1 MKILIIGHTVED
13 HIVFHGTEQE
23 IKPGGIFYSASGF
36 HFLKNAEDEIYL
48 CTSIQKENYDLFS
61 FVYDEFKHD
70 YFSCVDKI
78 PKIHLNV
85 FEKKER
91 HERYENITDKLTVP
105 FEELDK
111 FDGIFINMITGFDI
125 NVDDVQQIRKNY
137 DGPIYLDI
145 HSMARGI
152 DDNYRR
158 DFRKIPEVEKWIA
171 SVDIVQANEH
181 ELFTLSEK
189 ISEKEIAKELL
200 QRGARIILVT
210 KSAHGASVYTMKNGE
225 VFSLSIPRIQIE
237 TRNKVGCGDVFGAAF
252 FSSYIKDK
260 NMEKAFTLANIAG
273 GCIASYSEIKK
284 MKDLKND
291 VLSRFS

>member
-13 HIVFHGTEQE
+13 HIVFHGQEQE

-36 HFLKNAEDEIYL
+36 HFLKDAEDEIYL

-70 YFSCVDKI
+70 YFSYVDKI

-105 FEELDK
+105 FEALNK

-125 NVDDVQQIRKNY
+125 NVADVQQIRKNY
-137 DGPIYLDI
+137 DGAIYLDI
-145 HSMARGI
+145 HSLARGI

-171 SVDIVQANEH
+171 AVDIVQANDH
-181 ELFTLSEK
+181 ELFTLSDK
-189 ISEKEIAKELL
+189 KTEKEIAEELL
-200 QRGARIILVT
+200 QLGAKIILITKGDRGA
-210 KSAHGASVYTMKNGE
+210 SFYTLNNAE
-225 VFSLSIPRIQIE
+225 LFSKTIPAIKVE
-237 TRNKVGCGDVFGAAF
+237 TMNKVGCGDVFGAAF

-260 NMEKAFTLANIAG
+260 NIERAFAIANIAG
-273 GCIASYSEIKK
+273 GCITSYSEIKK
-284 MKDLKND
+284 MKDLQHD
-291 VLSRFS
+291 VLARFS

>member
-13 HIVFHGTEQE
+13 HIVFHGEEQE
-23 IKPGGIFYSASGF
+23 VKPGGIFYSASGF
-36 HFLKNAEDEIYL
+36 HFLKDAEDEIYL
-48 CTSIQKENYDLFS
+48 CTSIQKDNYDLFA
-61 FVYDEFKHD
+61 FVYDRFNHD
-70 YFSCVDKI
+70 FFSYVDKI

-105 FEELDK
+105 FEALNK

-125 NVDDVQQIRKNY
+125 NVEDVQQIRKNY
-137 DGPIYLDI
+137 NGQIYIDI
-145 HSMARGI
+145 HSLARGI

-158 DFRKIPEVEKWIA
+158 DFRKIPEVEEWIS
-171 SVDIVQANEH
+171 SVDIVQANDH

-189 ISEKEIAKELL
+189 KTEKEIAEELL
-200 QRGARIILVT
+200 HIGAKIILVT
-210 KSAHGASVYTMKNGE
+210 KSARGASVYTMKNGE

-237 TRNKVGCGDVFGAAF
+237 TKNKVGCGDVFGAAF
-252 FSSYIKDK
+252 FSFYIKDK
-260 NMEKAFTLANIAG
+260 NIEKAFTIANIAG

-284 MKDLKND
+284 MKDLKDD

>member
-13 HIVFHGTEQE
+13 HIVFQGEEQE
-23 IKPGGIFYSASGF
+23 VKPGGIFYSASAF
-36 HFLKNAEDEIYL
+36 HFLKDPEDEIYL
-48 CTSIQKENYDLFS
+48 CTSIQKENYALFS

-70 YFSCVDKI
+70 YFSYVEKI

-105 FEELDK
+105 FEALNK

-125 NVDDVQQIRKNY
+125 NVKDLLLIRQNY
-137 DGPIYLDI
+137 DGLIYLDV
-145 HSMARGI
+145 HTLSRGM

-158 DFRKIPEVEKWIA
+158 DFRKIPDIDKWI
-171 SVDIVQANEH
+171 SSIDILQLNDNE
-181 ELFTLSEK
+181 LLTVSDK
-189 ISEKEIAKELL
+189 RSEKEISDELL
-200 QRGARIILVT
+200 HKGVKIILVT
-210 KSAHGASVYTMKNGE
+210 KGELGASAYTQENGKN
-225 VFSLSIPRIQIE
+225 VLFSLPAMEVE
-237 TRNKVGCGDVFGAAF
+237 TKNKIGCGDVFGAAF

-260 NMEKAFTLANIAG
+260 NIEKAFTLANIAG
-273 GCIASYSEIKK
+273 GCIASYPEINK
-284 MKDLKND
+284 MKDLRTD

>member
-13 HIVFHGTEQE
+13 HIVFHGEEQE
-23 IKPGGIFYSASGF
+23 VKPGGIFYSASGF

-48 CTSIQKENYDLFS
+48 CTSIQKENYDLFA
-61 FVYDEFKHD
+61 FVYDQFNQD
-70 YFSCVDKI
+70 YFSYVEKI

-85 FEKKER
+85 YEKKER

-105 FEELDK
+105 FDSLNQ

-137 DGPIYLDI
+137 DGAIYLDI

-158 DFRKIPEVEKWIA
+158 DFRKIPEVMKWIS
-171 SVDIVQANEH
+171 SVDIVQANDH

-189 ISEKEIAKELL
+189 ISEKEIAEELL
-200 QRGARIILVT
+200 QCGAKIILVT
-210 KSAHGASVYTMKNGE
+210 KGDRGASFYTLINDE
-225 VFSLSIPRIQIE
+225 LLSKTIPAIKVE
-237 TRNKVGCGDVFGAAF
+237 TKNKVGCGDVFGAAF

-260 NMEKAFTLANIAG
+260 NIEKAFALANIAG

-284 MKDLKND
+284 MKDLQHD

>member
-13 HIVFHGTEQE
+13 HIVFHGEEQE
-23 IKPGGIFYSASGF
+23 VKPGGIFYSASGF
-36 HFLKNAEDEIYL
+36 HFLKDAEDEIYL
-48 CTSIQKENYDLFS
+48 CTSIQKDNYELFA
-61 FVYDEFKHD
+61 FVYDQFKHD
-70 YFSCVDKI
+70 YFSYVDKI

-105 FEELDK
+105 FEALNK

-125 NVDDVQQIRKNY
+125 NVEDLQQIRKNY
-137 DGPIYLDI
+137 NGPIYLDI
-145 HSMARGI
+145 HSLARGI

-158 DFRKIPEVEKWIA
+158 DFRKIPEVKKWIS
-171 SVDIVQANEH
+171 SVDIVQANDH

-189 ISEKEIAKELL
+189 ISEKEIAEELL
-200 QRGARIILVT
+200 QCGAKIILVT

-225 VFSLSIPRIQIE
+225 VFSLSVPRIQIE
-237 TRNKVGCGDVFGAAF
+237 TKNKVGCGDVFGAAF

-284 MKDLKND
+284 MKDLRHD

>member
-13 HIVFHGTEQE
+13 HIVFHGEEQE

-36 HFLKNAEDEIYL
+36 HFLKDAEDEIYL
-48 CTSIQKENYDLFS
+48 CTSIQKDNYELFS

-70 YFSCVDKI
+70 YFSYVEKI

-105 FEELDK
+105 FEALSK

-125 NVDDVQQIRKNY
+125 NVKDLQRIRKNY
-137 DGPIYLDI
+137 KGPIYIDI
-145 HSMARGI
+145 HSLARGI
-152 DDNYRR
+152 DNNYRR
-158 DFRKIPEVEKWIA
+158 DFRKIPEVDKWIT
-171 SVDIVQANEH
+171 SVDILQANEH
-181 ELFTLSEK
+181 EIFTLSEK
-189 ISEKEIAKELL
+189 KTEKEIAEELL
-200 QRGARIILVT
+200 SLGAKIILVT
-210 KSAHGASVYTMKNGE
+210 KGDRGASSYTLKNNELFSKTIPAIE
-225 VFSLSIPRIQIE
+225 VE
-237 TRNKVGCGDVFGAAF
+237 TKNKVGCGDVFGAAF

-260 NMEKAFTLANIAG
+260 NMEKAFTIANIAG

>member
-13 HIVFHGTEQE
+13 HIVFHGEEQE
-23 IKPGGIFYSASGF
+23 VKPGGIFYSASGF
-36 HFLKNAEDEIYL
+36 HFLKDAEDEISL
-48 CTSIQKENYDLFS
+48 CTSIQKDNYELFA
-61 FVYDEFKHD
+61 FVYNEFKHD
-70 YFSCVDKI
+70 YFSYVEKI

-105 FEELDK
+105 FEALNK

-125 NVDDVQQIRKNY
+125 NVEDVQQIRKNY
-137 DGPIYLDI
+137 NGPVYIDI

-158 DFRKIPEVEKWIA
+158 DFRKIPEVEKWIT
-171 SVDIVQANEH
+171 STDVVQANDH

-189 ISEKEIAKELL
+189 KTEMEIAAELL
-200 QRGARIILVT
+200 HLGAKIILVT
-210 KSAHGASVYTMKNGE
+210 KGDRGASLYTMKNDEFVSITVSAIE
-225 VFSLSIPRIQIE
+225 VE
-237 TRNKVGCGDVFGAAF
+237 TKNKVGCGDVFGAAF

-260 NMEKAFTLANIAG
+260 NIEKAFTLANIAG

-284 MKDLKND
+284 MKDLRHD
-291 VLSRFS
+291 VLSRIS

>member
-13 HIVFHGTEQE
+13 HIVYRGEEQE
-23 IKPGGIFYSASGF
+23 VKPGGIFYSASAF
-36 HFLKNAEDEIYL
+36 HFLKDAGDEIYL
-48 CTSIQKENYDLFS
+48 CTSIQKENYELFA
-61 FVYDEFKHD
+61 FVYDHFKHD
-70 YFSCVDKI
+70 YFSYVEKI

-105 FEELDK
+105 FEALNQ

-125 NVDDVQQIRKNY
+125 NVEDLQQIRKNY
-137 DGPIYLDI
+137 NGLIYLDV
-145 HSMARGI
+145 HSLARGI

-158 DFRKIPEVEKWIA
+158 DFRKIPDAKKWIS
-171 SVDIVQANEH
+171 SVDILQANDH

-189 ISEKEIAKELL
+189 KDEKEIAEELL
-200 QRGARIILVT
+200 QLGAKIIPVT
-210 KSAHGASVYTMKNGE
+210 KGEHGATLFALNNDE
-225 VFSLSIPRIQIE
+225 NFSITIPAIDIE
-237 TRNKVGCGDVFGAAF
+237 TKNKIGCGDVFGAAF

-260 NMEKAFTLANIAG
+260 NMEKAFALANIAG

-284 MKDLKND
+284 MKDLRHD

>member
-13 HIVFHGTEQE
+13 HIVFHGEEQE
-23 IKPGGIFYSASGF
+23 VKPGGIFYSASGF

-48 CTSIQKENYDLFS
+48 CTSIQKENYDLFA
-61 FVYDEFKHD
+61 FVYDQFNQD
-70 YFSCVDKI
+70 YFSYVEKI

-85 FEKKER
+85 YEKKER

-105 FEELDK
+105 FDSLNQ

-137 DGPIYLDI
+137 DGAIYLDI

-158 DFRKIPEVEKWIA
+158 DFRKIPEVMKWIS
-171 SVDIVQANEH
+171 SVDIVQANDH

-189 ISEKEIAKELL
+189 ISEKEIAEELL
-200 QRGARIILVT
+200 QCGAKIILVT
-210 KSAHGASVYTMKNGE
+210 KGDRGASFYTLINDE
-225 VFSLSIPRIQIE
+225 LLSKTIPAIKVE
-237 TRNKVGCGDVFGAAF
+237 TKNKVGCGDVFGAAF

-260 NMEKAFTLANIAG
+260 NIEKAFALANIAG

-284 MKDLKND
+284 MKDLQHD
-291 VLSRFS
+291 VLARFS

>member
-13 HIVFHGTEQE
+13 HIVFHGEEQE
-23 IKPGGIFYSASGF
+23 VKPGGIFYSASGF
-36 HFLKNAEDEIYL
+36 HFLKDAEDEIYL
-48 CTSIQKENYDLFS
+48 CTSIQKDNYDLFA
-61 FVYDEFKHD
+61 FVYDRFNHD
-70 YFSCVDKI
+70 FFSYVDKI

-105 FEELDK
+105 FEALNK

-125 NVDDVQQIRKNY
+125 NVEDVQQIRKNY
-137 DGPIYLDI
+137 NGPIYIDI
-145 HSMARGI
+145 HSLARGI

-158 DFRKIPEVEKWIA
+158 DFRKIPEVEEWIS
-171 SVDIVQANEH
+171 SVDIVQANDH

-189 ISEKEIAKELL
+189 KTEKEIAEELL
-200 QRGARIILVT
+200 HIGAKIILVT
-210 KSAHGASVYTMKNGE
+210 KSARGASVYTMKNGE

-237 TRNKVGCGDVFGAAF
+237 TKNKVGCGDVFGAAF

-260 NMEKAFTLANIAG
+260 NIEKAFTIANIAG

-284 MKDLKND
+284 MKDLRYD

>member
-13 HIVFHGTEQE
+13 HIVFRGIEQE

-36 HFLKNAEDEIYL
+36 HFLKNPGDEIYL
-48 CTSIQKENYDLFS
+48 CTSIQKENYKLFS
-61 FVYDEFKHD
+61 FVYDEFKQD
-70 YFSCVDKI
+70 YFSYVDKI

-91 HERYENITDKLTVP
+91 HERYENITDKLSVP
-105 FEELDK
+105 IEELNK

-125 NVDDVQQIRKNY
+125 NAEDIQLFRRNY
-137 DGPIYLDI
+137 NGLIYIDI
-145 HSMARGI
+145 HSLARGI

-158 DFRKIPEVEKWIA
+158 DFRKIPEREIWIS
-171 SVDIVQANEH
+171 SVDILQANDH
-181 ELFTLSEK
+181 EIFTLSEK
-189 ISEKEIAKELL
+189 KTEKEIAEELL
-200 QRGARIILVT
+200 CMGPKIILVT
-210 KSAHGASVYTMKNGE
+210 KGDQGASLYTVANDELISLTLSAIE
-225 VFSLSIPRIQIE
+225 VE

-260 NMEKAFTLANIAG
+260 NLEKAFTLANIAG
-273 GCIASYSEIKK
+273 GCIASYPEIKK
-284 MKDLKND
+284 MKDLKVD

>member
-13 HIVFHGTEQE
+13 HIVFRGEEQE

-36 HFLKNAEDEIYL
+36 HFLKEPGDEIYL

-70 YFSCVDKI
+70 YFSYVKKI

-105 FEELDK
+105 FEALNK

-125 NVDDVQQIRKNY
+125 NVEDVQQIRKNY

-145 HSMARGI
+145 HSLARGI

-158 DFRKIPEVEKWIA
+158 DFRKIPEVEKWIS
-171 SVDIVQANEH
+171 SVDILQANDH

-189 ISEKEIAKELL
+189 DSEKEKAEELL
-200 QRGARIILVT
+200 HQGAKIILVT
-210 KSAHGASVYTMKNGE
+210 KSAHGASVYTLINDE
-225 VFSLSIPRIQIE
+225 IISLSLPAIQIE
-237 TRNKVGCGDVFGAAF
+237 TKNKVGCGDVFGAAF

-260 NMEKAFTLANIAG
+260 NMEKALALANIAG

-284 MKDLKND
+284 MKDLKNN

>member
-13 HIVFHGTEQE
+13 HIVFHGEEQE
-23 IKPGGIFYSASGF
+23 VKPGGIFYSASGF
-36 HFLKNAEDEIYL
+36 HFLKDAEDEIYL

-70 YFSCVDKI
+70 YFSYVDKI

-105 FEELDK
+105 FEALNK

-125 NVDDVQQIRKNY
+125 NVEDLQQIRKNY
-137 DGPIYLDI
+137 GGPIYLDI
-145 HSMARGI
+145 HSLARGI

-158 DFRKIPEVEKWIA
+158 DFRKIPEVGKWIS
-171 SVDIVQANEH
+171 SVDIVQANDH

-189 ISEKEIAKELL
+189 ISEKEIAEELL
-200 QRGARIILVT
+200 RCGAKIILVT
-210 KSAHGASVYTMKNGE
+210 KSANGASVYTMKNGE
-225 VFSLSIPRIQIE
+225 VFSFSVPRIQIE
-237 TRNKVGCGDVFGAAF
+237 MKNKVGCGDVFGAAF

-284 MKDLKND
+284 MKDLRHD